1 MKALR
6 SDLVAARRQV
16 ALGQADD
23 LVAAAE
29 EGLVVA
35 LVEGIDRD
43 GLRDLALTIRDRD
56 TIRAVVL
63 GAAPDGGGAA
73 LVAAVSPDSGLDAG
87 ELVAEAAKT
96 IGGGG
101 RSNPDLTV
109 VGGRSPE
116 NLAEALEQAQNAV
129 AVRIFQETQVARVNA
144 IQRHA
149 DGHRRAAVPPGRG
162 GFAPI
167 PPLQR
172 AFPSD

>member
-1 MKALR
+1 MAP
-6 SDLVAARRQV
+6 RRQV

-116 NLAEALEQAQNAV
+116 NLAEALEQA
-129 AVRIFQETQVARVNA
+129 
-144 IQRHA
+144 
-149 DGHRRAAVPPGRG
+149 RAEALAG
-162 GFAPI
+162 
-167 PPLQR
+167 
-172 AFPSD
+172 